1 MLNKKEIT
9 KTIFK
14 SLLIGG
20 AIIISANDPHF
31 FMRVL
36 PKIIKNLSYKINSA
50 KKKKEFYDTFYR
62 LKKRDMIKFEYRGKQ
77 IHVSL
82 TKEGKKE
89 AGKYQIDDLKIQ
101 KPERWDKKWRILI
114 FDIKTKDNV
123 KREYLRGK
131 IKELGLFQLQKSVW
145 VYPYDFQKEANVLR
159 NFFNLDQTEIKII
172 TACEIENDQNMR
184 AFFKLI

>member
-36 PKIIKNLSYKINSA
+36 PKIIKSISYKVNSA

-77 IHVSL
+77 IYISL
-82 TKEGKKE
+82 TKEGKKA

-114 FDIKTKDNV
+114 FDIKNRDNI

-145 VYPYDFQKEANVLR
+145 VYPYDFQKEAGVLR
-159 NFFNLDQTEIKII
+159 NFFNLSKEEIKII
-172 TACEIENDQNMR
+172 TACEIENDQNVR
-184 AFFKLI
+184 SFFRLN